1 MIQWISV
8 YMWGCVYV
16 CITYIF
22 TIVCF
27 ETGKKCNCIYIC
39 KLHRKQNVSVNQTHI
54 SNIWVSPNL
63 TCLLK
68 NLYAGELATFRTGH
82 GTTDW
87 FQIGK
92 RVCQSCMLSPCLF
105 NFYEYIMRN
114 AGLEDTQAGIK
125 ITSDLDSSD

>member
-8 YMWGCVYV
+8 HMWGCVYV

-27 ETGKKCNCIYIC
+27 ETGKKCNCIHIC
-39 KLHRKQNVSVNQTHI
+39 KLHRKQNVSVNQIHI

-68 NLYAGELATFRTGH
+68 NLYAVQLATFRTGH

-92 RVCQSCMLSPCLF
+92 RILGKDWYKSLCTSRRIFL
-105 NFYEYIMRN
+105 NFFYMV
-114 AGLEDTQAGIK
+114 
-125 ITSDLDSSD
+125 